1 MKHPLRIVVLEGG
14 ISSER
19 EVSFMSGGAIA
30 EALRSLGHQVDSV
43 DVSDRALTSMNGH
56 DPDVVFIALHGL
68 FGEDG
73 GVQAQL
79 EHRGIPYTGSG
90 VDASKLAMNKL
101 ATKELFIE
109 HKIPTPDYCAVTK
122 AIDEAE
128 RRRLV
133 EALGLPVVVKP
144 VAEGSSVGVSI
155 VRDMAELDGAFELG
169 FQHGEHL
176 IAESF
181 VEGREFTVGVLGSD
195 ALPVIE
201 LVPKRE
207 FYNYE
212 AKYVDDDT
220 EYLLTPEISDEC
232 YRRVQETS
240 LRAHEVLGCIGFSRV
255 DLMLDADEKEYVL
268 EVNTIPGFTTHSLLP
283 KAAAHVG
290 IQMPELCQRI
300 VKLALNGKAE

>member
-240 LRAHEVLGCIGFSRV
+240 LRVHEVLGCIGFSRV